1 MLILFSR
8 LQNAFFRCRFSGK
21 RKQRYEHDLSEL
33 QFAAAM
39 NTHVAIH
46 VFGMEFSSVRRS
58 KKSFF
63 MFFCSCHGGV
73 TAATRFPAAA
83 IGRRVSRSMVTLY
96 TCRSTPAVNRAA
108 VIDTRS
114 IFYRVIK
121 H

>member
-1 MLILFSR
+1 
-8 LQNAFFRCRFSGK
+8 
-21 RKQRYEHDLSEL
+21 
-33 QFAAAM
+33 
-39 NTHVAIH
+39 V
-46 VFGMEFSSVRRS
+46 
-58 KKSFF
+58 
-63 MFFCSCHGGV
+63 
-73 TAATRFPAAA
+73 ATRFPAAA

>member
-1 MLILFSR
+1 MS
-8 LQNAFFRCRFSGK
+8 QYTC
-21 RKQRYEHDLSEL
+21 SEWSSV
-33 QFAAAM
+33 QFADL
-39 NTHVAIH
+39 
-46 VFGMEFSSVRRS
+46 

-73 TAATRFPAAA
+73 TVATRFPAAA